1 MTTATLRQS
10 GGSVILA
17 IPKTVLEMLGLSAN
31 SKVVIGVSGRVLTI
45 TPGFSIDDMVA
56 HITPENSHE
65 LIASGER
72 GAEQIE
78 W

>member
-17 IPKTVLEMLGLSAN
+17 LPKAILDATGLAAESQ
-31 SKVVIGVSGRVLTI
+31 VRLQVQGRTLTI
-45 TPGFSIDDMVA
+45 TPSFSIDDLVA
-56 HITPENSHE
+56 RITPENSHE
-65 LIASGER
+65 LIVSGER
-72 GAEQIE
+72 GAEQID

>member
-1 MTTATLRQS
+1 MTTSTLRQS

-17 IPKTVLEMLGLSAN
+17 IPKAVLESLGLGAD
-31 SKVVIGVSGRVLTI
+31 SKVVLGISGRTLTI

-56 HITPENSHE
+56 RITPENSHE
-65 LIASGER
+65 LIVSGER